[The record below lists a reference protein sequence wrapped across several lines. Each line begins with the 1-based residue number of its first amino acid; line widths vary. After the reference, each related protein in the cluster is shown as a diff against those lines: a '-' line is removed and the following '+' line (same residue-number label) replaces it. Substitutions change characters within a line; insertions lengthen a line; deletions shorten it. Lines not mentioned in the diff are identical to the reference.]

1 MHCPGGNATDPIWR
15 VLASSDGIS
24 FWTPVKPQHRNPNPN
39 PDPLANQLWYIDFLT
54 PPTPLIISHWLP
66 AFLESQK
73 TDVQFVQDGPKAVWS
88 IPYVSVAFFPSL
100 KQNFIAYRSSNVSS
114 RPDCSFELHQLWQS
128 GFCRVYS
135 NSCCSRSFEP
145 EIIKVGQSTHKM
157 YSNNLVNFQE
167 SMTILSAGTKKVWKL
182 IEGTTY
188 INNPSYHSSN
198 FCKKSRSNTLVCRF
212 LYCILFQAQ
221 REDQAKTSS
230 LWSF

>member
-1 MHCPGGNATDPIWR
+1 M
-15 VLASSDGIS
+15 
-24 FWTPVKPQHRNPNPN
+24 
-39 PDPLANQLWYIDFLT
+39 
-54 PPTPLIISHWLP
+54 
-66 AFLESQK
+66 
-73 TDVQFVQDGPKAVWS
+73 QDTPKAVWC

-100 KQNFIAYRSSNVSS
+100 KHNFIAYPSSKVS
-114 RPDCSFELHQLWQS
+114 DCIFEIYLLWQS

-188 INNPSYHSSN
+188 INNPSYHSRN
-198 FCKKSRSNTLVCRF
+198 FCKKPRSNTLVCRVYSNSCCSSWF
-212 LYCILFQAQ
+212 KPEIIKIGHSSHKMNSNNQLNFQKSTTILNACTKKSGNLSYAPRTHISNLYYL
-221 REDQAKTSS
+221 
-230 LWSF
+230 